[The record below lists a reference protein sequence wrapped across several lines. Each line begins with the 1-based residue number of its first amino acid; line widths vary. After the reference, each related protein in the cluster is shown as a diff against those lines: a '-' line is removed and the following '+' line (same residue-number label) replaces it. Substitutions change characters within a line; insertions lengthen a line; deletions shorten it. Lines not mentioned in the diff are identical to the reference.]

1 MFGTQFYT
9 EKVYWIFLHFNCS
22 ISISFLRMI
31 GGFRGGHMKNRGL
44 EMKEEQKGKNW
55 STKLVA
61 NIILSSSELHNIII
75 FFGSLFLALFVTF
88 LIIILRFFFLFFF
101 TCRQIHQLY
110 TKEISF
116 FLSFG
121 GTGGVATF
129 SRGESINIPAAG
141 IVFFRGKHRVIIFCL
156 LFLYFCIPLL
166 FHLFVFLMRFNQENL
181 GELLWNRVH
190 FNPEMIF
197 AIW

>member
-1 MFGTQFYT
+1 
-9 EKVYWIFLHFNCS
+9 
-22 ISISFLRMI
+22 
-31 GGFRGGHMKNRGL
+31 MKNRGL

-61 NIILSSSELHNIII
+61 NIIISSSELHNIII
-75 FFGSLFLALFVTF
+75 FFGSLFFSTF
-88 LIIILRFFFLFFF
+88 RHISYHHFEIFFLFFF

-129 SRGESINIPAAG
+129 FPRGIDQYSRCGNSFSFSGKASSYNVLFI
-141 IVFFRGKHRVIIFCL
+141 IV
-156 LFLYFCIPLL
+156 
-166 FHLFVFLMRFNQENL
+166 FVFLYPTFVSLVCFLDVIQSRKSWWAVVKSGTF
-181 GELLWNRVH
+181 
-190 FNPEMIF
+190 
-197 AIW
+197 

>member
-61 NIILSSSELHNIII
+61 NIIISSSELHNIII

-88 LIIILRFFFLFFF
+88 LIIILRFFLPFFF

-141 IVFFRGKHRVIIFCL
+141 IVFFSGKASCYNV
-156 LFLYFCIPLL
+156 LFIV
-166 FHLFVFLMRFNQENL
+166 FVFLYPTFVSLVCFLDEIQSRKSWWAVVKSGTF
-181 GELLWNRVH
+181 
-190 FNPEMIF
+190 
-197 AIW
+197 

>member
-1 MFGTQFYT
+1 
-9 EKVYWIFLHFNCS
+9 
-22 ISISFLRMI
+22 
-31 GGFRGGHMKNRGL
+31 MKNRGF

-61 NIILSSSELHNIII
+61 NIIISSSELHNIII
-75 FFGSLFLALFVTF
+75 IFFGSLFFSTF
-88 LIIILRFFFLFFF
+88 RHISYHHFEIFFLFFF

-141 IVFFRGKHRVIIFCL
+141 IVFLLGKASCYNV
-156 LFLYFCIPLL
+156 LFIV
-166 FHLFVFLMRFNQENL
+166 FVFLYPTFVSLVCFLDEIQSRKS
-181 GELLWNRVH
+181 W
-190 FNPEMIF
+190 
-197 AIW
+197 